1 MSTVDKKL
9 MDQVLRL
16 SKGAALDATDHYGYR
31 TQKREDTVRTIVE
44 RGIEEIGRD
53 QILRL
58 LGTWGAMTVDAIQS
72 EFPSV
77 ETTVYLMRYEEEGLI
92 ERRTLVSGKGVQE
105 VVVLTEEGKRRFA
118 AQEEALDECAAD
130 LFSALTEYEKMS
142 LYLLLRKMLGTPAY
156 ELTPR
161 DAVTGIDA

>member
-44 RGIEEIGRD
+44 RGMGTLPLEQRIMIKEKHQQRIEEIGRD

-142 LYLLLRKMLGTPAY
+142 LYLLLRL
-156 ELTPR
+156 
-161 DAVTGIDA
+161 